1 MKNGSFYPVLR
12 SSLITLPRSPC
23 LSFSSRIFCH
33 LSEVTA
39 RITRITP
46 IGVSDLLAIHTYF
59 KYLFDTSSKTGGFFF
74 PRLTVS
80 LGLLILRS
88 YPESP

>member
-1 MKNGSFYPVLR
+1 MKKGSFYPVLR

-23 LSFSSRIFCH
+23 LSFSNRIFCH
-33 LSEVTA
+33 RSEVTP
-39 RITRITP
+39 RITP

-59 KYLFDTSSKTGGFFF
+59 KYLFDTSSKTGGFLF
-74 PRLTVS
+74 PRLTAS